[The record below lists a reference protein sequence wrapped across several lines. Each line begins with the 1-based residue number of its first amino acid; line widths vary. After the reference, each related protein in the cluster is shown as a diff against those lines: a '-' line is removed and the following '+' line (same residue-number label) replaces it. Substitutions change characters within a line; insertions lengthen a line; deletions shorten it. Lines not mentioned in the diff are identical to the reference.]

1 MKYINRFVFVNY
13 LNCPTLGWMTK
24 RNMLPRST
32 GLSNKL
38 FRLEEKN
45 IHEVSWRLFSDIV
58 DDGKLKIVNLV
69 NSTLLSFDSKTLCG
83 HVFISGGYLAK
94 ADILQKLENNTW
106 HLFDVKLGSKYKTK
120 HIHDISF
127 IVMVLAKLG
136 VNVNKITI
144 LYLSNDYR
152 LGMDTS
158 KLFKELDCT
167 EKVKLKSQEF
177 LDISCKVFKD
187 LTSQNMPKPYLKRSC
202 RNCPIFECC
211 MGRDKK
217 NHIFSLPKLSVAS
230 MEKLLALGIDT
241 IDKIPENF
249 ELNEVQKV
257 VRNCVLT
264 NTIYTSKNLKAD
276 LENLIPPFYYLDF
289 ESVVTVVPLY
299 KNVAPH
305 TQVLTQFSL
314 DKVKTL
320 GNTLNHYEYIADQTR
335 NCDKEIA
342 EKLIEYL
349 DENGSII
356 TYANFERVAIYRL
369 ANLFPDLCEKL
380 NKIACRIVDLEL
392 IIRKNYYDI
401 SFCGRFSIKKIL
413 SVLVPRMNYK
423 NLKIGNGRDA
433 SAAFAF
439 IAMGFYDDKKA
450 EDVKKN
456 LLRYCAQDTLAMV
469 RIHKFLFDVANKL

>member
-1 MKYINRFVFVNY
+1 MKYINRIVFINY
-13 LNCPTLGWMTK
+13 LSCPTLGWMTK
-24 RNMLPRST
+24 RNMLPR
-32 GLSNKL
+32 LSGFSSEL

-45 IHEVSWRLFSDIV
+45 IHKISRCLFSDVV
-58 DDGKLKIVNLV
+58 DDRRLWNDNLI
-69 NSTLLSFDSKTLCG
+69 NSNFLNFDIKTLCG
-83 HVFISGGYLAK
+83 NTFVSGGYLAK
-94 ADILQKLENNTW
+94 ADILQRLEDNTW
-106 HLFDVKLGSKYKTK
+106 HLFEVKSGSKCKAKY
-120 HIHDISF
+120 IHDVSF
-127 IVMVLAKLG
+127 VVMVLAKLG
-136 VNVNKITI
+136 ISINKITI

-152 LGMDTS
+152 LGMDAL
-158 KLFKELDCT
+158 KFFKELDCT
-167 EKVKLKSQEF
+167 EKIKLKSQEF

-187 LTSQNMPKPYLKRSC
+187 LMSQNMPKPYLKRSC

-211 MGRDKK
+211 MGKNKK
-217 NHIFSLPKLSVAS
+217 HHIFSLPKLSVTA

-241 IDKIPENF
+241 IDKIPEDF
-249 ELNEVQKV
+249 ELNEIQKI

-289 ESVVTVVPLY
+289 ESVVTVMPLY

-314 DKVKTL
+314 DKVKAIGITP
-320 GNTLNHYEYIADQTR
+320 NHYEYIADQTR

-349 DENGSII
+349 GESGSIM

-380 NKIACRIVDLEL
+380 NKIAYRIVDLEC

-401 SFCGRFSIKKIL
+401 NFCGRFSIKKIL
-413 SVLVPRMNYK
+413 SVLVPKMNYK
-423 NLKIGNGRDA
+423 SLKVGNGRDA

-450 EDVKKN
+450 EDMKKN
-456 LLRYCAQDTLAMV
+456 LLKYCAQDTLAMV
-469 RIHKFLFDVANKL
+469 RIHEFLFDVANKL